1 MKTQELIT
9 ELKNSKLVA
18 ECPCGESFRLSD
30 AILFDGKGKVPAEA
44 EELRKGLFD
53 ALKERE
59 AELKKRKVSADVGAE
74 KKAIEVGIG
83 KIIEKIIP
91 IYADFKI
98 PIGDCRAL
106 FEPIDMIAFRGM
118 TEGKPESI
126 EFLEIKTGKS
136 PLSKH
141 QRMIRDAIADGNV
154 GYKEV

>member
-30 AILFDGKGKVPAEA
+30 AFLFDGKGKLPAEA

-59 AELKKRKVSADVGAE
+59 AELKKRRLSADVGAE

-98 PIGDCRAL
+98 PICDCRPL

-126 EFLEIKTGKS
+126 EFLEIKTGAGR
-136 PLSKH
+136 LNAH
-141 QRMIRDAIADGNV
+141 QKMVKDAINDGKV